1 MNHVRKVVRNLE
13 RWLRLLALTL
23 FAFGIWL
30 MLGAKAARERWRNC
44 PG

>member
-1 MNHVRKVVRNLE
+1 MNHVRKVVRTLD

-23 FAFGIWL
+23 LAFGVCL
-30 MLGAKAARERWRNC
+30 MLGASAAREHWRNC